1 MGGPSKVVMAANY
14 EKPRAPMI
22 EKKSL
27 KTVAQ
32 KNKIGSHS
40 VIKLLLADHKLL
52 RTLMKKVKSHKASP
66 KDTIK
71 AFEVLTKAV
80 TSHVTAEENTFLV
93 LIKDHPKFKD
103 HALESYEEHRIHE
116 YILAGI
122 KKVKETDRKVQ
133 QMKSFCEALE
143 HHLDEEEEDIFPRF
157 KKYFAKSTIK
167 KVGRIY
173 SIERKA
179 TDTLKRERGA
189 TRFKT

>member
-1 MGGPSKVVMAANY
+1 ML
-14 EKPRAPMI
+14 
-22 EKKSL
+22 KKTKLQTVSL
-27 KTVAQ
+27 KGP
-32 KNKIGSHS
+32 IGAHS
-40 VIKLLLADHKLL
+40 VVKLLLADHKLL
-52 RTLMKKVKSHKASP
+52 RTLMKKVKSHKASN

-71 AFEVLTKAV
+71 AFGVLKKAV
-80 TSHVTAEENTFLV
+80 ISHVKAEEKTFLV

-116 YILAGI
+116 YIYEGI

-157 KKYFAKSTIK
+157 KKYFAPSTSK
-167 KVGRIY
+167 KVGRNY
-173 SIERKA
+173 SVVRKA
-179 TDTLKRERGA
+179 TDKLKRDRGA